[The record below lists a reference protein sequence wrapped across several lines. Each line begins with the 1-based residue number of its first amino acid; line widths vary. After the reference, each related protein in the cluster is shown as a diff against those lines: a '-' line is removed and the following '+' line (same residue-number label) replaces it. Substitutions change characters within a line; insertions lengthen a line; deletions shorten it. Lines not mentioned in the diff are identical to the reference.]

1 MLLDVI
7 RKDVT
12 PVFYMNT
19 GTLFDYYTGA
29 FRPGMNNTWILDGGL
44 SQALGIMGRG
54 QTYKSGIAGS
64 LLANAMLVHPDSQA
78 FVYETEG
85 TINSEARYNDFVPRD
100 TPVSDRILFKNLPL
114 VL

>member
-29 FRPGMNNTWILDGGL
+29 F
-44 SQALGIMGRG
+44 
-54 QTYKSGIAGS
+54 
-64 LLANAMLVHPDSQA
+64 
-78 FVYETEG
+78 
-85 TINSEARYNDFVPRD
+85 
-100 TPVSDRILFKNLPL
+100 
-114 VL
+114 